1 MVALFTFINCLSK
14 LLKAKLDNPEGGV
27 TCFPFFVLEDTLE
40 ATLHHRVF
48 CDEAE
53 KKHGQIDGQLRNEF
67 QQTQF
72 MSNGGDEDEMA
83 PGNGGDED
91 QILIQLPPPAVT
103 TNGWVKA
110 IIVADTSIGIMGL
123 TSVDINA
130 TWN

>member
-1 MVALFTFINCLSK
+1 MK
-14 LLKAKLDNPEGGV
+14 WLL
-27 TCFPFFVLEDTLE
+27 
-40 ATLHHRVF
+40 AT
-48 CDEAE
+48 
-53 KKHGQIDGQLRNEF
+53 
-67 QQTQF
+67 
-72 MSNGGDEDEMA
+72 
-83 PGNGGDED
+83 NGGDED

>member
-1 MVALFTFINCLSK
+1 MSSSRLSS
-14 LLKAKLDNPEGGV
+14 
-27 TCFPFFVLEDTLE
+27 
-40 ATLHHRVF
+40 
-48 CDEAE
+48 
-53 KKHGQIDGQLRNEF
+53 
-67 QQTQF
+67 
-72 MSNGGDEDEMA
+72 SNGGDEDEMA

>member
-1 MVALFTFINCLSK
+1 
-14 LLKAKLDNPEGGV
+14 
-27 TCFPFFVLEDTLE
+27 
-40 ATLHHRVF
+40 
-48 CDEAE
+48 
-53 KKHGQIDGQLRNEF
+53 
-67 QQTQF
+67 
-72 MSNGGDEDEMA
+72 MA

-91 QILIQLPPPAVT
+91 QILIQLPPAVT